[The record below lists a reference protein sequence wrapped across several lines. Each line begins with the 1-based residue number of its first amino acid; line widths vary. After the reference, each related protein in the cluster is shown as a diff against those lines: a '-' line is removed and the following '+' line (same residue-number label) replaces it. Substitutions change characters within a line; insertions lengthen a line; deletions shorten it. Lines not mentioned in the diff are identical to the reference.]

1 MSSHIPTDALKASN
15 LSQNQR
21 GVIKGMASG
30 LSLAVAAIA
39 LSAYALYPLGASL
52 AERASLLALCLL
64 PPAAM
69 LVISIAR
76 LAKHRFFTPAD
87 IDGSALTE
95 GSDRARLLQALLQ
108 NTLEQVALAVPIYA
122 AWAFLAPARLL
133 GALAAASGLFLLA
146 RLLFF
151 KHYASGAAA
160 RSLGFAL
167 TFYPTVLLL
176 IGLVPLSL
184 QKVFG

>member
-1 MSSHIPTDALKASN
+1 MSLHIPSNAVKANN

-21 GVIKGMASG
+21 GVIKGIASG
-30 LSLAVAAIA
+30 LTLAATSMAM
-39 LSAYALYPLGASL
+39 SAYALHPLGASL
-52 AERASLLALCLL
+52 AERASLLALCLI
-64 PPAAM
+64 PPATA
-69 LVISIAR
+69 LTISIAR
-76 LAKHRFFTPAD
+76 LAKHRFFTPSD

-108 NTLEQVALAVPIYA
+108 NTLEQVALAVPVYV
-122 AWAFLAPARLL
+122 AWAMLAPARML
-133 GALAAASGLFLLA
+133 GALVATSGLFLLA
-146 RLLFF
+146 RLLFY
-151 KHYASGAAA
+151 KRYRSGAAA

-184 QKVFG
+184 QRVFG

>member
-1 MSSHIPTDALKASN
+1 MNKLD
-15 LSQNQR
+15 QNQL

-30 LSLAVAAIA
+30 LALAATAMA
-39 LSAYALYPLGASL
+39 LTAYALHPLGASL

-64 PPAAM
+64 PPAAT
-69 LVISIAR
+69 LAISIAR

-108 NTLEQVALAVPIYA
+108 NTLEQVALAVPVYA
-122 AWAFLAPARLL
+122 AWAFLAPPRLL
-133 GALAAASGLFLLA
+133 CALLAASGLFLLA
-146 RLLFF
+146 RLLFY
-151 KHYASGAAA
+151 KRYASGAAA

-167 TFYPTVLLL
+167 TFYPTVMLL
-176 IGLVPLSL
+176 IALVPLSL

>member
-1 MSSHIPTDALKASN
+1 MSSHISKGTLKASN
-15 LSQNQR
+15 LSQSQR
-21 GVIKGMASG
+21 GVIRGMASG
-30 LSLAVAAIA
+30 LVLAAAAIA
-39 LSAYALYPLGASL
+39 LPVYAMHPFGASL

-64 PPAAM
+64 PPVATLA
-69 LVISIAR
+69 ISIAR

-108 NTLEQVALAVPIYA
+108 NTLEQVALAVPVYV
-122 AWAFLAPARLL
+122 AWAMLAPAWML

-146 RLLFF
+146 RLLF
-151 KHYASGAAA
+151 YTRYRSGAAA

-176 IGLVPLSL
+176 VGLIPLSL
-184 QKVFG
+184 LQIFG

>member
-1 MSSHIPTDALKASN
+1 MTKP
-15 LSQNQR
+15 SQNQL

-30 LSLAVAAIA
+30 LALAAASMA
-39 LSAYALYPLGASL
+39 MTAYALHPLGASF

-64 PPAAM
+64 PPAITLA
-69 LVISIAR
+69 ISIAR

-87 IDGSALTE
+87 IDGSALTD

-108 NTLEQVALAVPIYA
+108 NTLEQMALAVPVYV
-122 AWAFLAPARLL
+122 AWAFLAPAGML
-133 GALAAASGLFLLA
+133 GALVAASVLFLLA
-146 RLLFF
+146 RLLFY
-151 KHYASGAAA
+151 KRYQSGAAA

-176 IGLVPLSL
+176 VALVPLSL
-184 QKVFG
+184 QKAFG

>member
-1 MSSHIPTDALKASN
+1 MNN
-15 LSQNQR
+15 LSQNQL

-30 LSLAVAAIA
+30 LAFAAA
-39 LSAYALYPLGASL
+39 AMAMAAYALHPLGASL

-64 PPAAM
+64 PPAVTLA
-69 LVISIAR
+69 ISIAR

-108 NTLEQVALAVPIYA
+108 NTLEQVALAVPVYV
-122 AWAFLAPARLL
+122 AWAMLAPARML
-133 GALAAASGLFLLA
+133 GALVAASGLFLLA
-146 RLLFF
+146 RLLFY
-151 KHYASGAAA
+151 KRYRSGAAA

-176 IGLVPLSL
+176 IVLIPLSW
-184 QKVFG
+184 QRVFG

>member
-1 MSSHIPTDALKASN
+1 MTET
-15 LSQNQR
+15 SQNQR

-30 LSLAVAAIA
+30 LALAATAMA
-39 LSAYALYPLGASL
+39 LTAYALHPLGASL

-64 PPAAM
+64 PPAAT
-69 LVISIAR
+69 LAISIAR

-108 NTLEQVALAVPIYA
+108 NTLEQVALAVPVYV
-122 AWAFLAPARLL
+122 AWAFLAPPRLL
-133 GALAAASGLFLLA
+133 GALVAASGLFLLA
-146 RLLFF
+146 RLLFY
-151 KHYASGAAA
+151 KRYRSGAAA

-184 QKVFG
+184 